1 MFYTAW
7 REVDGKETSKWP
19 KLQYTSYNCAWPVV
33 CRINIVWH
41 LMLNLKK
48 GLILV
53 RHSKHCTSTQ
63 VHIKIQWKQRFERWG
78 VDVRRRQSQGRLALY
93 LRTSPTGTGCI
104 QTDKSVSKMH
114 PPCSFQWV
122 FCICAVGWWV
132 LLQRHLGE
140 NNCSAENWTWHRILP
155 WLNTMPFCNEVHWPA
170 NCKCSFHVRCPYLSV
185 I

>member
-7 REVDGKETSKWP
+7 REVDGRETSKWP

-93 LRTSPTGTGCI
+93 LRTSPTGTLRLYSDWQKRVKNASSLFFPVSLLHLCSGVVGAVAEASGGKKKPKTIVQQKIEPGIGFYHDSIQCHSVTKCI
-104 QTDKSVSKMH
+104 GQPTASVH
-114 PPCSFQWV
+114 FV
-122 FCICAVGWWV
+122 
-132 LLQRHLGE
+132 
-140 NNCSAENWTWHRILP
+140 
-155 WLNTMPFCNEVHWPA
+155 
-170 NCKCSFHVRCPYLSV
+170 
-185 I
+185 